1 MLNVSVNMN
10 FVSLFMLN
18 GVSHELL
25 GWNE

>member
-18 GVSHELL
+18 GVSYELL

>member
-1 MLNVSVNMN
+1 MLNVSINMN
-10 FVSLFMLN
+10 FVSMFMLN